1 MVGEHT
7 MEFTDANFD
16 EEVLSADRPV
26 LVDFW
31 AEWCAP
37 CKALEPVINDLAGDF
52 AGRIKVGRVDCDT
65 NREVSVR
72 FSISAIPTVILFSKG
87 EIVEKFVGLRSKR
100 DFQAIL
106 DRVVTGE

>member
-1 MVGEHT
+1 MAGDNTLV
-7 MEFTDANFD
+7 FTDANFD
-16 EEVLSADRPV
+16 EEVLGADTPV

-37 CKALEPVINDLAGDF
+37 CKALSPVINDLAGEYT
-52 AGRIKVGRVDCDT
+52 GKIKVGQVDCDA

-87 EIVEKFVGLRSKR
+87 EVIERFVGMRNKR

-106 DRVVTGE
+106 DRVTARA